1 MNRDA
6 SPRPG
11 SVALGVEPA
20 SGAEPLQI
28 SRFIRETLEA
38 YASESV
44 ADEVLRTALA
54 LGRLGA
60 LPTTHAALREL
71 VDVHLVQSTTAVM
84 GEELAEAVRQRL
96 LPLLALVGQM
106 EAVQPRAE
114 RITLVDGPSPAVVVS
129 APARSATTTRP
140 PPELFDDRTPTVEIE
155 AKPFSVVLFV
165 GREPDV
171 ATQLKSK
178 LDARTAVIPVEEPM
192 RLIRDLRVL
201 RTQPR
206 MLVIDLRRPHGLL
219 DALRGEP
226 TLLDG
231 AIVLLWGATREVD
244 ADVKRAF
251 PGARVVRCAP
261 DATLLDLAAVV
272 RLGPGK

>member
-1 MNRDA
+1 
-6 SPRPG
+6 
-11 SVALGVEPA
+11 VEPA

-114 RITLVDGPSPAVVVS
+114 RITLVDGPSPAPERS
-129 APARSATTTRP
+129 TPPGRTAQGAPTTRP
-140 PPELFDDRTPTVEIE
+140 PPDAFDDRTPTVEIE

-171 ATQLKSK
+171 ATQLKEK

-192 RLIRDLRVL
+192 RLMRDLRVL

-206 MLVIDLRRPHGLL
+206 MLVVDLRRPHGLL

-244 ADVKRAF
+244 ADVKQAF

-261 DATLLDLAAVV
+261 DASLLDLAAVV